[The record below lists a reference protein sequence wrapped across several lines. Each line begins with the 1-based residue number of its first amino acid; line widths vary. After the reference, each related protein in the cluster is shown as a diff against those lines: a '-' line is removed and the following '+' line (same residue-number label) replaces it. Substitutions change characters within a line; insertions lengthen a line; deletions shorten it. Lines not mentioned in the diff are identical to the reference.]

1 MDYYTMISEKLQ
13 ASDDPTELAN
23 EFLMV
28 IRNDFVEKDTQVPFQ
43 ETAAL
48 ISAIYTL
55 DNPDNISLQNQFRE
69 LVGELKIQIQKMKYD
84 LGYNES
90 ECPPLRV
97 QRAWRHR

>member
-13 ASDDPTELAN
+13 ASDDPTELVN

-28 IRNDFVEKDTQVPFQ
+28 IRNDFVEKDTQVPFL

-55 DNPDNISLQNQFRE
+55 DSPDNISLQNQFRE